1 MVTMSAAV
9 ILDRWELPEATL
21 VAALL
26 ARHAALPEPVA
37 AKLARRAGP
46 IVWENAPPASA
57 QALAEALS
65 SSGHPA
71 RVIAQSR
78 VAAPSTA
85 RRVHVLALDG
95 EHLGVQL
102 KYSGPPEWVAW
113 NDVLAISAGAFQ
125 KESKKTEVVETTL
138 SHGMVVVDERV
149 QIDIARD
156 LVVEV
161 FAHPLADRGR
171 LLHIRLHSQEV
182 NYAQTMG
189 GTIHESWREKFTL
202 LVAKLGLRAE
212 AALVS
217 PQTEALVASG
227 MQPQNCTVYP
237 YFADEEEF
245 AAHNRWLLT
254 RRNAG

>member
-1 MVTMSAAV
+1 MSAAV
-9 ILDRWELPEATL
+9 ILERWELPEAAL

-26 ARHAALPEPVA
+26 AQHAGLPEPVA
-37 AKLARRAGP
+37 AKLARRSGA
-46 IVWENAPPASA
+46 IVWENAPPNQAA
-57 QALAEALS
+57 ALAGALS
-65 SSGHPA
+65 AAGFPA
-71 RVIAQSR
+71 RVIAQSQ

-113 NDVLAISAGAFQ
+113 NDVLAISAGAFK
-125 KESKKTEVVETTL
+125 KETKKTEVVETMIG
-138 SHGMVVVDERV
+138 HGQVVVDERV

-156 LVVEV
+156 LVVELFV
-161 FAHPLADRGR
+161 LPLADRAR
-171 LLHIRLHSQEV
+171 ILHIRLHSQEV

-189 GTIHESWREKFTL
+189 GTIHESWREKFAL

-212 AALVS
+212 AALIS

-227 MQPQNCTVYP
+227 MQPQNCTVNP
-237 YFADEEEF
+237 YFATEEDF

-254 RRNAG
+254 RRVSQT